1 MVQNALLF
9 AARWAVPFEAGDT
22 VEGAPFTRADRS
34 TSRADLMSRVGSF
47 TLVTSP
53 GWRALRL
60 PYADDPSAG
69 SATLAMDIILPNR
82 VVSPAAGSR
91 PPSPAPAEG
100 ASRSRTRLSR
110 RGRGSSR

>member
-47 TLVTSP
+47 TLVTGP
-53 GWRALRL
+53 G
-60 PYADDPSAG
+60 
-69 SATLAMDIILPNR
+69 
-82 VVSPAAGSR
+82 
-91 PPSPAPAEG
+91 
-100 ASRSRTRLSR
+100 
-110 RGRGSSR
+110 